1 MTFQSISSRIHY
13 SEFEKMSIT
22 FLINYSCSRPSE
34 TEMYRLI
41 QFQLLNPEKHPPIQV
56 RNACMILHNQPHK
69 DGHTSGRHFCRPP
82 TDGAINLWAWTQSFS
97 IWQRQQQQQQ
107 QQLFQSHTLLRCLL
121 SLMCEACSNIR
132 LHKHRCQLLKG
143 WEQQNNNAS
152 LWEQL
157 RQTRMV
163 LRDMTKNLC
172 EAFHDSAVIM
182 PIVLVF
188 LVPNHAFL
196 LQCSFNKLANM
207 NLINC
212 EAGCS
217 CWDKNHL
224 GVTSKG
230 AKYIIL
236 VEKTKKDELWIINDQ
251 NNGKKLHFLHDDI
264 YVWCCRGINW
274 S

>member
-13 SEFEKMSIT
+13 SEFEKMPIT

-34 TEMYRLI
+34 TEMHRLV

-56 RNACMILHNQPHK
+56 RNAGMILHKQPHK
-69 DGHTSGRHFCRPP
+69 DRHTSGRHFCRPP
-82 TDGAINLWAWTQSFS
+82 TDGAINLWAWTRSFS
-97 IWQRQQQQQQ
+97 IWQRRQQQQQ
-107 QQLFQSHTLLRCLL
+107 QQLFRSHTLLRCLL

-157 RQTRMV
+157 RQTTV
-163 LRDMTKNLC
+163 LCDMTKKSVWSFPWLGSDYAHC
-172 EAFHDSAVIM
+172 PCVSCSEWRFSPA
-182 PIVLVF
+182 
-188 LVPNHAFL
+188 
-196 LQCSFNKLANM
+196 QCSFNKLANM

-236 VEKTKKDELWIINDQ
+236 VEKTKKTEL
-251 NNGKKLHFLHDDI
+251 K
-264 YVWCCRGINW
+264 W
-274 S
+274 SK

>member
-1 MTFQSISSRIHY
+1 MTFQSISARIHY
-13 SEFEKMSIT
+13 SEFEKMPIT

-34 TEMYRLI
+34 TEMYRLV

-56 RNACMILHNQPHK
+56 RNACMILHKQPHK
-69 DGHTSGRHFCRPP
+69 DRHTSGRHFCRPP
-82 TDGAINLWAWTQSFS
+82 TDGAINLWAWTRSFS

-107 QQLFQSHTLLRCLL
+107 QQLFRSHTLLRCLL

-157 RQTRMV
+157 RQTTV

-172 EAFHDSAVIM
+172 EAFHDSALIM

-188 LVPNHAFL
+188 LVPNDAFL
-196 LQCSFNKLANM
+196 LHSVH
-207 NLINC
+207 LIN
-212 EAGCS
+212 
-217 CWDKNHL
+217 L
-224 GVTSKG
+224 L
-230 AKYIIL
+230 I
-236 VEKTKKDELWIINDQ
+236 WI
-251 NNGKKLHFLHDDI
+251 
-264 YVWCCRGINW
+264 W
-274 S
+274 